1 MNNSPTET
9 PFYSSL
15 VAEHIVHEGGEP
27 DFKLWHIDLTKIAES
42 HEGFLRCDLCP
53 PLYCADHVIKCY
65 YIIHFDSPENLNK
78 WIESPER
85 QSLLEVGQD
94 IFYAYRF
101 KSFTT
106 GLEGWFSL
114 HSGDAEYKSLGPPI
128 WKQIMAVVL
137 GLYPV
142 VMTQAIAFSLLG
154 IMQTWSLASSMVVNN
169 LITSTIL
176 SLLVMPFVSKRLS
189 FWLQPAYRPTTFQK
203 DFTGTLI
210 VFLTLGMMVIV
221 FSEILKL
228 M

>member
-1 MNNSPTET
+1 MKYSSIET

-15 VAEHIVHEGGEP
+15 VAEHIVHEGREP
-27 DFKLWHIDLTKIAES
+27 DFKRWHINLTKTAES
-42 HEGFLRCDLCP
+42 YEGFLRCDLCP
-53 PLYCADHVIKCY
+53 PLHCADHVIKCY
-65 YIIHFDSPENLNK
+65 YITHFDSPENLTK

-85 QSLLEVGQD
+85 QNLLEIGQD

-114 HSGDAEYKSLGPPI
+114 HSGDSEYRSLGPPL

-142 VMTQAIAFSLLG
+142 VMIQAIAFSTFG
-154 IMQTWSLASSMVVNN
+154 IMQNWSLANSMIVNN

-176 SLLVMPFVSKRLS
+176 SLLVMPFLS
-189 FWLQPAYRPTTFQK
+189 NHLRFWLQPAYRPMTLQK
-203 DFTGTLI
+203 DLTGMLI
-210 VFLTLGMMVIV
+210 VSLTLGIMVII
-221 FSEILKL
+221 FNEILKL
-228 M
+228 V